1 MSIHVSQLES
11 AGLLVSYK
19 QKQQQLLNNN
29 KQQQTTKVYT
39 LLYIFKYWQFKRGS
53 YI

>member
-19 QKQQQLLNNN
+19 QKQQQQLLNNN

-39 LLYIFKYWQFKRGS
+39 HTVIYI
-53 YI
+53 